1 MSDAA
6 THVCAHCK
14 REAKG
19 EVRSV
24 PVRIGTQPVSHPT
37 TQFTI
42 GRCPVDPFGMHAM
55 VRLSQ

>member
-24 PVRIGTQPVSHPT
+24 PGTQPVSHPT

-42 GRCPVDPFGMHAM
+42 GRCPVDPFGIHAM